1 MATAKEKLE
10 QCQVIYKNLKSHIET
25 SEDAMVA
32 YALGLYMKKLFAE
45 SGETNQ

>member
-10 QCQVIYKNLKSHIET
+10 QCQVIYKNLKMNINT

-32 YALGLYMKKLFAE
+32 YALNQFMRKLSAE
-45 SGETNQ
+45 SGETN